1 MTPEQRVAEA
11 TNAACSAHET
21 GVTVGDVV
29 ECDPCG
35 ERFAHWARWLAH
47 REATRAAAALDAVRA
62 ALASDDPAVVRAM
75 AERVGHYCGCAWC
88 CTGTPREQRGQA
100 TPDAIHHH
108 PRERTTRMTT
118 PTNPPAGDMTA
129 PSEGRRTRLGE
140 VIYGAMFEVQI
151 DLRYGGAEKAE
162 YIADAVRRALEEA
175 EPGDHPDSEGDNV
188 LRTAMRWV
196 ETA

>member
-1 MTPEQRVAEA
+1 MTPEQRV
-11 TNAACSAHET
+11 TAAI
-21 GVTVGDVV
+21 D
-29 ECDPCG
+29 
-35 ERFAHWARWLAH
+35 
-47 REATRAAAALDAVRA
+47 
-62 ALASDDPAVVRAM
+62 
-75 AERVGHYCGCAWC
+75 
-88 CTGTPREQRGQA
+88 CTPYAKA

-175 EPGDHPDSEGDNV
+175 EPGDHPDYADAALDAVRDALTSDDPEVVGAMAERVGLHEERATAPVWEQCDRQDCSQWGAGIIVPGDEPP
-188 LRTAMRWV
+188 TPHAHGAARWV
-196 ETA
+196 IKARLTTPWREVPDAD

>member
-11 TNAACSAHET
+11 I
-21 GVTVGDVV
+21 D
-29 ECDPCG
+29 
-35 ERFAHWARWLAH
+35 
-47 REATRAAAALDAVRA
+47 
-62 ALASDDPAVVRAM
+62 
-75 AERVGHYCGCAWC
+75 
-88 CTGTPREQRGQA
+88 CTPYAKA

-162 YIADAVRRALEEA
+162 DIADAVRRALEEA
-175 EPGDHPDSEGDNV
+175 EPGDHPDYADAALDAVRDALTSDDPEAVRAMAERVGLVDLHPGESV
-188 LRTAMRWV
+188 MWRFPVRHSITATPWREV
-196 ETA
+196 PNA

>member
-1 MTPEQRVAEA
+1 MTPEQRV
-11 TNAACSAHET
+11 TAAI
-21 GVTVGDVV
+21 D
-29 ECDPCG
+29 
-35 ERFAHWARWLAH
+35 
-47 REATRAAAALDAVRA
+47 
-62 ALASDDPAVVRAM
+62 
-75 AERVGHYCGCAWC
+75 
-88 CTGTPREQRGQA
+88 CTPYAKA

-175 EPGDHPDSEGDNV
+175 EPGDHPDYADAALDAVRDALTSDDPEAV
-188 LRTAMRWV
+188 RAMAERVGLVDLHPGESVMWRANQRRHILATPWREV
-196 ETA
+196 PDAD

>member
-1 MTPEQRVAEA
+1 
-11 TNAACSAHET
+11 
-21 GVTVGDVV
+21 
-29 ECDPCG
+29 
-35 ERFAHWARWLAH
+35 
-47 REATRAAAALDAVRA
+47 
-62 ALASDDPAVVRAM
+62 
-75 AERVGHYCGCAWC
+75 
-88 CTGTPREQRGQA
+88 
-100 TPDAIHHH
+100 
-108 PRERTTRMTT
+108 MTT

-188 LRTAMRWV
+188 PSLDAITRDPAVQDAVLAALVEGGRLVEELELSHCPWLRCERDLSGECLDEACRVVTRRRVRLV
-196 ETA
+196 EPEWRAAP

>member
-1 MTPEQRVAEA
+1 VTPEQRV
-11 TNAACSAHET
+11 TAAI
-21 GVTVGDVV
+21 D
-29 ECDPCG
+29 
-35 ERFAHWARWLAH
+35 
-47 REATRAAAALDAVRA
+47 
-62 ALASDDPAVVRAM
+62 
-75 AERVGHYCGCAWC
+75 
-88 CTGTPREQRGQA
+88 CTPYAKA

-162 YIADAVRRALEEA
+162 YIADAVRLGAAGYLLKGTSGRQVVEAIPVHIHHPHAATAGGDGALARRGVGETQLRPSGRGRQGHQAKKHVLFSHIGGMERGSVK
-175 EPGDHPDSEGDNV
+175 ERFTRPKIEGRGSAHQPFRPVV
-188 LRTAMRWV
+188 LRS
-196 ETA
+196 